1 MMGRNYLLTIQS
13 RYTLHA
19 RKEGGNPKGWDS
31 PLKFIMTT
39 DSHIKIVEYIYENVI
54 EYVEVSQSQLQTAY
68 APFIIAN
75 QWMQIHSH
83 NFDLMAIKSKPQ

>member
-68 APFIIAN
+68 NMHPSLLQTNGCKFIHTI
-75 QWMQIHSH
+75 
-83 NFDLMAIKSKPQ
+83 LT